1 MISRIIYLHVR
12 SRKIYLSY
20 LRSNGK
26 DEELLEDDLA
36 DAYKKS
42 GEDRTKFPKL
52 SNMYDIFS

>member
-1 MISRIIYLHVR
+1 MHVR